1 MNLRVLEKLSI
12 FKLIYKN
19 PLLGTKMPPKRPK
32 IYKYTPGNLIDA
44 VAAVRSKVM
53 TYKEASERFEVPIT
67 TIHERNA
74 ALLRSNQVKIFV
86 NWISKK

>member
-19 PLLGTKMPPKRPK
+19 PLLGTKMPPKWPK
-32 IYKYTPGNLIDA
+32 IYEYTQGNLTDA

-53 TYKEASERFEVPIT
+53 TYKETSEWFEVPIT
-67 TIHERNA
+67 TIHERVSGKHGITQIKPGKN
-74 ALLRSNQVKIFV
+74 IC
-86 NWISKK
+86 